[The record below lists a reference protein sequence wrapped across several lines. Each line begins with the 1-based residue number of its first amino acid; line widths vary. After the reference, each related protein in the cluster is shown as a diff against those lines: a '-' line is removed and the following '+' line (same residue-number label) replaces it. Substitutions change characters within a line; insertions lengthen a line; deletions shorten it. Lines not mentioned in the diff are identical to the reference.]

1 MGERNGKREREE
13 GRRGLV
19 TLAESPAVCWS
30 EAAADV

>member
-1 MGERNGKREREE
+1 MGERNGKRERE
-13 GRRGLV
+13 GGLV